1 MAPHP
6 HLSVRSYDGDTGSDR
21 HEYAQIVLPVRGL
34 VSLDIDGREGRAG
47 AAMAAFVA
55 QDTRHTTVGEVP
67 NRSLIVDLDASQVP
81 DSFTDRLAQSPF
93 VAMTPAAMALVEYM
107 RITLDEGRQT
117 PDSLALWLPLLLDA
131 LAREAPRPVSR
142 LARVLG
148 DVENAPGHAWTA
160 ADMAARGAMSVSRL
174 HELFRSELDT
184 TPRAWLAALRLRRAS
199 ERLAQGNDA
208 ISRIATDA
216 GFADQS
222 TLTRAMR
229 DAMGITP
236 AAYRKRHRESG
247 PKTD

>member
-67 NRSLIVDLDASQVP
+67 NRSLIVDLDASLLP
-81 DSFTDRLAQSPF
+81 GNITSRLAERPF
-93 VAMTPAAMALVEYM
+93 VPMTPAAMALVEYM

-117 PDSLALWLPLLLDA
+117 PEALSLWVPLLLDA
-131 LAREAPRPVSR
+131 LTREAPRPVSR
-142 LARVLG
+142 LARILG
-148 DVENAPGHAWTA
+148 DVENAPHQPWTA

-184 TPRAWLAALRLRRAS
+184 TPRAWLANLRLRRAS
-199 ERLAQGNDA
+199 EQLVRGDEA
-208 ISRIATDA
+208 IARIATA
-216 GFADQS
+216 CGFADQS

-236 AAYRKRHRESG
+236 AAYRRRHRENG
-247 PKTD
+247 PENG